1 VGGRGG
7 PALPCGRVPAL
18 ALLLLL
24 AAGPAAAAE
33 AVPDDA
39 AVPAAEFA
47 DRQPASIALGPVPRG
62 RPFLSADLG
71 WLRSG
76 ARFDLGMGIGLDF
89 TLRIDTMALYA
100 GFGGQTGVHA
110 GLRWTFVEEAF
121 RGTVEASAGKVFQPT
136 DPGFQSMTTI
146 EGGLAAGVVLE
157 VGTVYARVT
166 FRGMGGEAFAGIPTF
181 RREVEAGGGVER
193 GWRRFVFG
201 AEGFVLNRPGHAG
214 LGEWRLRAGVSF

>member
-1 VGGRGG
+1 LR
-7 PALPCGRVPAL
+7 RVRAV

-24 AAGPAAAAE
+24 AAGPAAAEE
-33 AVPDDA
+33 AVPD
-39 AVPAAEFA
+39 AEFE
-47 DRQPASIALGPVPRG
+47 DRPPASIALGPVPRG
-62 RPFLSADLG
+62 RPFLSADVG

-89 TLRIDTMALYA
+89 TLHADTMLLYA
-100 GFGGQTGVHA
+100 RLRGQSGVHA
-110 GLRWTFVEEAF
+110 GLRWTWVEEAF
-121 RGTVEASAGKVFQPT
+121 RATLEASAGKVFQPT
-136 DPGFQSMTTI
+136 DPGFQSMTTV
-146 EGGLAAGVVLE
+146 EGGLAMGVVLD

-166 FRGMGGEAFAGIPTF
+166 LRGMGGESFAGIPTF